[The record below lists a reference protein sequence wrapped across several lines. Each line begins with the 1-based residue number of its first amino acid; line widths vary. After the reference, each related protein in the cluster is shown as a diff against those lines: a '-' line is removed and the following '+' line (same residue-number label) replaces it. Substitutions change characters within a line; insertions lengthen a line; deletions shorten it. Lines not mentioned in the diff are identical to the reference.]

1 MTRQDSS
8 SRGSLAVLGAAVLWG
23 TTGTVAHHA
32 PAGSRQALVGLATF
46 GFGALVL
53 LVLDARGVA
62 RLLRDRTSWPLLL
75 VGALGVAAYAG
86 CYYWS
91 MALVGVAIGNVLA
104 LGSGPVFAAVLEL
117 LVERTRVSGAWLVS
131 TLVSVLGIVLLG
143 LSAGS
148 APGSSPVA
156 GVLLALA
163 AGLGY
168 AVYSWAGARLIGRRH
183 PSRAVMASI
192 FTVAAC
198 GLLPALVIAGAGP
211 LASVRGMLVIGYLA
225 LVPMALAYLLFGHG
239 LRHLPASTATT
250 LALAE
255 PVVATILATTVLH
268 EHLALIGW
276 VGLLLVGAG
285 IVLLAVAEARGRD

>member
-1 MTRQDSS
+1 MCQR
-8 SRGSLAVLGAAVLWG
+8 
-23 TTGTVAHHA
+23 
-32 PAGSRQALVGLATF
+32 AT
-46 GFGALVL
+46 
-53 LVLDARGVA
+53 
-62 RLLRDRTSWPLLL
+62 WPLLV

-86 CYYWS
+86 FYYWS

-104 LGSGPVFAAVLEL
+104 LGSGPVFAALLEL

-131 TLVSVLGIVLLG
+131 TVVSVLGIVLLG
-143 LSAGS
+143 LAAHGT
-148 APGSSPVA
+148 PGSSPVL

-168 AVYSWAGARLIGRRH
+168 AVYSWAGVRLIGRGH
-183 PSRAVMASI
+183 PSRSVMASI

-268 EHLALIGW
+268 EHLAVIGW